1 MTDQPD
7 DRDNFC
13 YRHPDRQSY
22 ILCQRCGRTVCPAC
36 STQAAVGVHCPECV
50 REARLNAPRR
60 APVQIRAAR
69 SLRSNSGRPLVTYGL
84 IGISAL
90 VFVAQLIFGDALTLD
105 LLYFAPATFEQP
117 WRLVTSLFAHGS
129 PLHLL
134 FNMYSLF
141 VLGRMLEP
149 ALGHLR
155 FAALYFISG
164 LGGSIAVLLL
174 APGNF
179 VLGASGAI
187 FGLLGALVVIVRR
200 LGGNT
205 AQLLIVIGLNVVIGF
220 VVPNVAWQAHVGGA
234 LVGAALAAIY
244 VRTRSDKRQ
253 RLQAALFVA
262 VAVTLV
268 LIAVVRFALG

>member
-1 MTDQPD
+1 
-7 DRDNFC
+7 
-13 YRHPDRQSY
+13 
-22 ILCQRCGRTVCPAC
+22 
-36 STQAAVGVHCPECV
+36 
-50 REARLNAPRR
+50 
-60 APVQIRAAR
+60 
-69 SLRSNSGRPLVTYGL
+69 VTYGL

-90 VFVAQLIFGDALTLD
+90 VFVAQLIFGDALTFV

-117 WRLVTSLFAHGS
+117 WRVVTSMFAHGS

-149 ALGHLR
+149 ALGHAR

-174 APGNF
+174 APGNS

-205 AQLLIVIGLNVVIGF
+205 TQLLIVIGLNVVIGF

-244 VRTRSDKRQ
+244 VRTRSDKR
-253 RLQAALFVA
+253 RLLQAGLFAAVA
-262 VAVTLV
+262 VALV
-268 LIAVVRFALG
+268 VVAAVRFALG

>member
-1 MTDQPD
+1 MSELPD

-50 REARLNAPRR
+50 KQARANAPHRP
-60 APVQIRAAR
+60 PVQIRAAR
-69 SLRSNSGRPLVTYGL
+69 SLRNNSDQPLVAYTL

-90 VFVAQLIFGDALTLD
+90 VYIAQFIFGDALTN
-105 LLYFAPATFEQP
+105 LLVYFGPATFGQP
-117 WRLVTSLFAHGS
+117 WRVVTSMFAHGS
-129 PLHLL
+129 PIHLL

-149 ALGHLR
+149 ALGHGR

-164 LGGSIAVLLL
+164 LGGTIAVLLI
-174 APGNF
+174 APGSV

-187 FGLLGALVVIVRR
+187 FGLLGALLVIVRR

-205 AQLLIVIGLNVVIGF
+205 TQLVIVIGLNVLVGF
-220 VVPNVAWQAHVGGA
+220 IVPNVAWEAHIGGA
-234 LVGAALAAIY
+234 LVGALLAAIH
-244 VRTRSDKRQ
+244 VRTRSDRR
-253 RLQAALFVA
+253 RLLQVGLFAA
-262 VAVTLV
+262 VALALV
-268 LIAVVRFALG
+268 LVAVVRFALR